1 MYDVILESLSGSVT
15 PSEEQ
20 ALMEWR
26 RAAAENEREYQQ
38 VIRLWDLRRVYE
50 PALRGGDVPPVEE
63 ILDRAAATA
72 VAPRPAVV
80 RRARRSTWPF
90 PKVGVAAAAAA
101 VVLGVTLFG
110 LRATDSA
117 RPDTGVAEL
126 VTNSTDMVTTRLQD
140 GSLVRLGPRSRLRVI
155 EGSNGRE
162 VWLYGHAY
170 FAVARDEHQPFRV
183 HTHAGEAIVLGTRFD
198 LEARD
203 GDLRLVVVEGGVDL
217 LAGGEKAKVG
227 AMQMGRSTAGGPPVV
242 TPVAD
247 VHSLVNWMGD
257 FIAFEETPLAD
268 VAIEIERRYGIP
280 VEVLDSTL
288 ARRRVTGWAS
298 DRGLNA
304 MLGAACRAVNARC
317 TISDT
322 LIVMEP

>member
-1 MYDVILESLSGSVT
+1 MYEEILESLKGGLT
-15 PSEEQ
+15 PSRER

-38 VIRLWDLRRVYE
+38 VVRLWDLRRVYE
-50 PALRGGDVPPVEE
+50 PALRAADVPPVEE

-72 VAPRPAVV
+72 IASRPAT
-80 RRARRSTWPF
+80 RRGPRRFLPL
-90 PKVGVAAAAAA
+90 GLAAAAAA
-101 VVLGVTLFG
+101 VMIGVSLFA
-110 LRATDSA
+110 LRASDSLTLGTT
-117 RPDTGVAEL
+117 DTGVAEL
-126 VTNSTDMVTTRLQD
+126 VTNDAEMVTTRLQD
-140 GSLVRLGPRSRLRVI
+140 GSLVRLGPRSRLRVL

-162 VWLYGHAY
+162 VWLHGRAY
-170 FAVARDEHQPFRV
+170 FAVARDERRPFRI
-183 HTHAGEAIVLGTRFD
+183 HTRAGEAIVLGTRFD

-203 GDLRLVVVEGGVDL
+203 GDLRVVVVEGGVEL
-217 LAGGEKAKVG
+217 VAGGKKTKVG
-227 AMQMGRSTAGGPPVV
+227 ARQMGRSTAGAPPVV

-247 VHSLVNWMGD
+247 VYRLVNWMGD

-268 VAIEIERRYGIP
+268 VALEIERRYGIR
-280 VEVLDSTL
+280 VDILDSTL
-288 ARRRVTGWAS
+288 ARRPVTGWAS